1 MTIPIMPSPSEQSA
15 HTDIIGKP
23 SQTFPLHCVQ
33 GSSSQP
39 DRLWTALRKWSE
51 LLGPENVDG
60 PDTVVERYNPG
71 ALPKK
76 YVTCPVAAV
85 RPANRD
91 QVVGVVKIARASGI
105 PLHAIS
111 RGQNWGYG
119 GPLPPRDGM
128 AIVDLSRMNR
138 IIEVNTELAY
148 AVIEPGVTQRQLF
161 DYLKSHQIPLVPD
174 ATGAGPEA
182 SLVGNILQRGFG
194 HTPYGNR
201 VLHAGNYEVV
211 LPDGRVIE
219 TGFGRYENARAKHVF
234 PYGRGPWVDGL
245 FTQSGLGIVTRM
257 TVWLLPA
264 PESLIGFALKVPDE
278 HQIAQIVERL
288 RPLCLD
294 GTVRSTVHIA
304 NDLRVI
310 SAKTSYPYWLTGGR
324 TPLPDPVRQH
334 LRRKFGV
341 GAWNLMGGLYG
352 SRGMT
357 RQAAKEIRR
366 AFRGLAPVFCFGKRL
381 LSAGRWLAEM
391 TERLGVRTPLAE
403 AVRSADSVYRLLE
416 GEPSDEHLRGVFWRH
431 RAISPEVHPKAA
443 GALWCSPVLPMRG
456 EDVLALLRTVTPI
469 YERYRLEPLITFSAV
484 TSRALVGVFSICYDP
499 EDSVQVNQA
508 EACYEELSSAI
519 CRAGYYP
526 YRGMI
531 PHCSNP
537 CFWDVSPE
545 VLNTLFPESAFC
557 DST

>member
-1 MTIPIMPSPSEQSA
+1 MTIPIPASPSDQSA
-15 HTDIIGKP
+15 HTDIIDTP
-23 SQTFPLHCVQ
+23 SQTFPLKSLQ
-33 GSSSQP
+33 LSPSQP
-39 DRLWTALRKWSE
+39 APLCAALQKWVE
-51 LLGPENVDG
+51 LLGTENVDG
-60 PDTVVERYNPG
+60 PDTVLQRYYPG

-76 YVTCPVAAV
+76 YLTRPAGAV

-91 QVVGVVKIARASGI
+91 QVVAVVKIARAYGI

-161 DYLKSHQIPLVPD
+161 DYLRTHQIPLVPD

-201 VLHAGNYEVV
+201 VLHAANYEVV

-219 TGFGRYENARAKHVF
+219 TGFGKYENAKAKHVF

-245 FTQSGLGIVTRM
+245 FTQSALGIVTRM
-257 TVWLLPA
+257 TIWLLPA
-264 PESLIGFALKVPDE
+264 PKALIGFALKVPEE

-288 RPLCLD
+288 RPLCLN

-310 SAKTSYPYWLTGGR
+310 SAKMSYPYSLTDGR
-324 TPLPDPVRQH
+324 TPLPDAVRKY

-357 RQAAKEIRR
+357 RQAAREIRQ
-366 AFRGLAPVFCFGKRL
+366 AFHGLAPVFSFGRRL
-381 LSAGRWLAEM
+381 LSVGRRLAEV
-391 TERLGVRTPLAE
+391 TERLRIPMPLAE
-403 AVRSADSVYRLLE
+403 AVRSADSVYRLLQ
-416 GEPSDEHLRGVFWRH
+416 GEPSDEHLKGVFWRH
-431 RAISPEVHPKAA
+431 RLIPSDFHPRAA

-456 EDVLALLRTVTPI
+456 EDVLALLRIVRPI
-469 YERYRLEPLITFSAV
+469 YERHQLEPLITFSAV

-499 EDSVQVNQA
+499 EDSIQVRQA

-531 PHCSNP
+531 PHSSDP
-537 CFWDVSPE
+537 YFWDAPSE
-545 VLNTLFPESAFC
+545 FLNTLFPASAFY
-557 DST
+557 DTT